1 MGSTKVNMDRKVE
14 LIGKEF
20 ETSKSGKCFVIG
32 YKDSG
37 NVLVMFYK
45 PLYITKCAYSSLI
58 KGFVENPFFPSV
70 YGRGYIGIGK
80 FSCKDVEVQ
89 RIWRN
94 LMSRAYCDEYHKNSP
109 TYKDVEVCREWHN
122 FQNFA
127 EWCVKQKGFN
137 SKGLNGRNFALD
149 KDILS
154 KNGDIY
160 SPETCCFVPQE
171 INTGIMTRNNGLSNV
186 RKTRN
191 RWSARISK
199 YGKYLH
205 LGTFYSQ
212 EEASQ
217 AYISAKES
225 YVREMAKKWKD
236 EIDENAYESLMHWKV
251 SKISCGD

>member
-1 MGSTKVNMDRKVE
+1 MGSTKVYMNRKVE

-20 ETSKSGKCFVIG
+20 ETSKSGKCFVID

-37 NVLVMFYK
+37 NVLVMFYE
-45 PLYITKCAYSSLI
+45 PLYVTKCTYSSLI

-94 LMSRAYCDEYHKNSP
+94 LMSRAYCDEYHKTHH
-109 TYKDVEVCREWHN
+109 TYRDVEVCKEWLC

-137 SKGLNGRNFALD
+137 SKGLNGRSFSLD

-154 KNGDIY
+154 KGGNIY
-160 SPETCCFVPQE
+160 SPETCCFVPNE
-171 INTGIMTRNNGLSNV
+171 VNICIISKAGKTSNV
-186 RKTRN
+186 RQAGAGWT
-191 RWSARISK
+191 ARISK
-199 YGKYLH
+199 HGKEVYL
-205 LGTFYSQ
+205 GSFNSK
-212 EEASQ
+212 EEAFQ
-217 AYISAKES
+217 IYKEAKES
-225 YVREMAKKWKD
+225 YVREIAEKWKE
-236 EIDENAYESLMHWKV
+236 EIDEKVYANLKSWKLSRTV
-251 SKISCGD
+251 KEV